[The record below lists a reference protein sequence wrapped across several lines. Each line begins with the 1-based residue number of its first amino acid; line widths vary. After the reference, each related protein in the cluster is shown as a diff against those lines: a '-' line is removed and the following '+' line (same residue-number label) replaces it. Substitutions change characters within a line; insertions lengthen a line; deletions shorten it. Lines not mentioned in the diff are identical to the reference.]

1 MLTMNYSRN
10 SYPRI
15 SDVEALQRTDMEVFS
30 SHEGGTWHEWPRG
43 RKISSIHI
51 QNTAWPRGPSG
62 FHIQNTAWS
71 SGPSG
76 FQRPFV
82 TKIVAILRGEPWM
95 DLCIHSI
102 RFANGE
108 EWDTINGYR
117 KKLSPAKKLPPVA
130 PQFLCLSFI
139 LNPETQDD

>member
-30 SHEGGTWHEWPRG
+30 SHECGTWHEWPRG

-51 QNTAWPRGPSG
+51 QNTAWSRE
-62 FHIQNTAWS
+62 
-71 SGPSG
+71 PSG
-76 FQRPFV
+76 FQRSFV
-82 TKIVAILRGEPWM
+82 TKITATLRGEPWM
-95 DLCIHSI
+95 DLQIHSI

-117 KKLSPAKKLPPVA
+117 KKRSPAQKLPPVA

-139 LNPETQDD
+139 LNPEMQDD

>member
-10 SYPRI
+10 SSPRI
-15 SDVEALQRTDMEVFS
+15 PDAEALQRTDMEVFS
-30 SHEGGTWHEWPRG
+30 SHECGTWHEWPRG
-43 RKISSIHI
+43 RKISSIH
-51 QNTAWPRGPSG
+51 T
-62 FHIQNTAWS
+62 QNTAWS
-71 SGPSG
+71 REPSG

-82 TKIVAILRGEPWM
+82 TKIGAILRGEPRM

>member
-1 MLTMNYSRN
+1 MLTTNYSHN
-10 SYPRI
+10 SSPRI
-15 SDVEALQRTDMEVFS
+15 PDAEALQRTDMEVFS
-30 SHEGGTWHEWPRG
+30 SHECGTWYGWPRG

-51 QNTAWPRGPSG
+51 E
-62 FHIQNTAWS
+62 NTAWS
-71 SGPSG
+71 REPSG

-82 TKIVAILRGEPWM
+82 TKIVASLRGEPWWM